1 MGLVKGHHVT
11 DGRTDCPIGGGG
23 DEDLKAVIQQ
33 VCSELIIFYHFKEKS
48 VLKSYFQI
56 DGWTPERLDRA
67 GVALIERGD
76 TSLTVYGRTH
86 FLVQEDEKYDEFAA
100 AAAAFGDAATE
111 DVRNELGALKSAD
124 SGCGAI
130 PTPLIIL
137 GVIGAA
143 ALTKICINETVAY
156 IEARTKPTYPGGKT
170 FLLHFCVCKK

>member
-1 MGLVKGHHVT
+1 M
-11 DGRTDCPIGGGG
+11 
-23 DEDLKAVIQQ
+23 
-33 VCSELIIFYHFKEKS
+33 FYHFKERS

-76 TSLTVYGRTH
+76 TSLSVYGRTH
-86 FLVQEDEKYDEFAA
+86 FLFQEEEEYDEFA
-100 AAAAFGDAATE
+100 AAAAFGDAAE

-170 FLLHFCVCKK
+170 FLLHFCVYKK

>member
-1 MGLVKGHHVT
+1 M
-11 DGRTDCPIGGGG
+11 
-23 DEDLKAVIQQ
+23 
-33 VCSELIIFYHFKEKS
+33 FYHFKEKS

-56 DGWTPERLDRA
+56 DGWTPDRLDRA

-76 TSLTVYGRTH
+76 TSLTVYGRKH
-86 FLVQEDEKYDEFAA
+86 FLLQEDEEYDEFAA
-100 AAAAFGDAATE
+100 AAAAFGDAAE
-111 DVRNELGALKSAD
+111 DVRTELGALKTAD

-130 PTPLIIL
+130 PTPLVIL

-170 FLLHFCVCKK
+170 FYYICCVCKK

>member
-1 MGLVKGHHVT
+1 M
-11 DGRTDCPIGGGG
+11 
-23 DEDLKAVIQQ
+23 
-33 VCSELIIFYHFKEKS
+33 FYHFKERS

-76 TSLTVYGRTH
+76 TSLSVYGRTH
-86 FLVQEDEKYDEFAA
+86 FLFQEEEEYDKFA
-100 AAAAFGDAATE
+100 AAAAFGDAAE
-111 DVRNELGALKSAD
+111 DVRNELGMLKSAD

-143 ALTKICINETVAY
+143 ALARICINETVAY
-156 IEARTKPTYPGGKT
+156 IEARSKPTYPGGKT
-170 FLLHFCVCKK
+170 LLHFCVCKK

>member
-1 MGLVKGHHVT
+1 M
-11 DGRTDCPIGGGG
+11 
-23 DEDLKAVIQQ
+23 
-33 VCSELIIFYHFKEKS
+33 FYHFKEKS

-76 TSLTVYGRTH
+76 TSLSVYGRTH
-86 FLVQEDEKYDEFAA
+86 FLFQEEEYDEFINNAA
-100 AAAAFGDAATE
+100 VDAFGDAAE
-111 DVRNELGALKSAD
+111 DVRNELGMLKSAD

-143 ALTKICINETVAY
+143 ALARICINETVAY
-156 IEARTKPTYPGGKT
+156 IEARSKPTYPGGKT
-170 FLLHFCVCKK
+170 LLHFCVCK

>member
-1 MGLVKGHHVT
+1 M
-11 DGRTDCPIGGGG
+11 
-23 DEDLKAVIQQ
+23 
-33 VCSELIIFYHFKEKS
+33 FYHFKEKS

-56 DGWTPERLDRA
+56 DGWTPDRLDRA

-76 TSLTVYGRTH
+76 TSLTVYGRKH
-86 FLVQEDEKYDEFAA
+86 FLLQEDEEYNEFAA

-130 PTPLIIL
+130 PTPLVIL

-170 FLLHFCVCKK
+170 FLLHLLCLQKMIL

>member
-1 MGLVKGHHVT
+1 M
-11 DGRTDCPIGGGG
+11 
-23 DEDLKAVIQQ
+23 
-33 VCSELIIFYHFKEKS
+33 FYHFKERS

-76 TSLTVYGRTH
+76 TSLSVYGRTH
-86 FLVQEDEKYDEFAA
+86 FLFRPPEEEEYDEFA
-100 AAAAFGDAATE
+100 AAAAFGDAAE
-111 DVRNELGALKSAD
+111 DVRNELGMLKSAD

-143 ALTKICINETVAY
+143 ALARICINETVAY
-156 IEARTKPTYPGGKT
+156 IEARSKPTYPGGKT
-170 FLLHFCVCKK
+170 LLHFCVCK

>member
-1 MGLVKGHHVT
+1 M
-11 DGRTDCPIGGGG
+11 
-23 DEDLKAVIQQ
+23 
-33 VCSELIIFYHFKEKS
+33 FYHFKEKS

-76 TSLTVYGRTH
+76 TSLTVYGRKH
-86 FLVQEDEKYDEFAA
+86 FLFQEGEEYDEFAA
-100 AAAAFGDAATE
+100 AAAFGDVAE
-111 DVRNELGALKSAD
+111 DVRNELGALKTAD

-170 FLLHFCVCKK
+170 FYYIFVFAKNDFINTFF